1 MSANDD
7 LQSILDNIK
16 VGDIID
22 IVLKNNSIM
31 SGRCMP
37 RYETSEKDH
46 IIIKLNNGYNIGIK
60 LNKIKSITKISSFS
74 NTPNELSEKNLDNSI
89 SLKSKSKTDVDFS
102 MVSNLSKI
110 ALISTGGTI
119 ASKIDY
125 RTGGVTSVLS
135 AQDLYTSIPEL
146 SQYASIDTEIL
157 FNEYSENIGPIQWN
171 LIANRIIEKIN
182 SGIYDGIVISHGT
195 DTMGYTAAAL
205 SFALQNIPIP
215 VILVGAQRSS
225 DRPSS
230 DASSNLIAAILF
242 ATQLEYSGVFVSMHG
257 SISDEQIYCHL
268 GTRVRKNHTSR
279 RDAFRSIDISP
290 IAVVKEDRVEIQKI
304 PSNIILQK
312 RNKYKINKN
321 LDVIPKI
328 KFDDKVFLLKY
339 YPGLAPSLIE
349 NVQKLGY
356 KVIIIEGTGLG
367 HINKNFF
374 SSLKEVISSGVL
386 VFMTSQCIWGRTNLN
401 VYDTGR
407 DLERIG
413 VISLYN
419 MLSETATVKA
429 MWLLANSN
437 NLEYIKNKMQE
448 NISNE
453 ITSITPIV
461 DDVIS

>member
-1 MSANDD
+1 MSSNDD

-16 VGDIID
+16 IGDIINV
-22 IVLKNNSIM
+22 VLNNNSLI
-31 SGRCMP
+31 SGRYMP
-37 RYETSEKDH
+37 RYESSEKDH

-60 LNKIKSITKISSFS
+60 LNRIKSITISSFS
-74 NTPNELSEKNLDNSI
+74 IVTEELTENSLDNSI
-89 SLKSKSKTDVDFS
+89 SLKSQYRNNIDLSK
-102 MVSNLSKI
+102 VSNLPKI

-135 AQDLYTSIPEL
+135 AKDLYTSIPEL
-146 SQYASIDTEIL
+146 SIYASIDTEIL
-157 FNEYSENIGPIQWN
+157 FNEYSENIGPTQWN
-171 LIANRIIEKIN
+171 LIANKIIDKIN

-195 DTMGYTAAAL
+195 DTMSYTAAAL
-205 SFALQNIPIP
+205 SFALQDLPIP

-230 DASSNLIAAILF
+230 DASSNLIASVIF
-242 ATQLEYSGVFVSMHG
+242 ATQLDYSGVFVSMHG
-257 SISDEQIYCHL
+257 SISDEQIHCHL
-268 GTRVRKNHTSR
+268 GTRVRKNHTSK
-279 RDAFRSIDISP
+279 RDAFKSIDISP
-290 IAVVKEDRVEIQKI
+290 IAVVKEDQLEIQQI

-312 RNKYKINKN
+312 KNKHKINKEFN
-321 LDVIPKI
+321 VMPKM
-328 KFDDKVFLLKY
+328 KFDDRVFLLKY
-339 YPGLAPSLIE
+339 YPGLNPLLIE

-374 SSLKEVISSGVL
+374 YYLKEAIASGML

-407 DLERIG
+407 DLEKIG
-413 VISLYN
+413 VISLSN
-419 MLSETATVKA
+419 MLSETAMVKA
-429 MWLLANSN
+429 MWLLANYN
-437 NLEYIKNKMQE
+437 DLDYIRNKMQE

-453 ITSITPIV
+453 ITYITPIV
-461 DDVIS
+461 NDAIS

>member
-1 MSANDD
+1 MSSNDD

-16 VGDIID
+16 IGDIINV
-22 IVLKNNSIM
+22 VLNNNSLI
-31 SGRCMP
+31 SGRYMP
-37 RYETSEKDH
+37 RYESSEKDH

-60 LNKIKSITKISSFS
+60 LNRIKSITISSFS
-74 NTPNELSEKNLDNSI
+74 IVTEELTEKSLDNSI
-89 SLKSKSKTDVDFS
+89 SLKSQYRNNIDLSK
-102 MVSNLSKI
+102 VSNLPKI

-135 AQDLYTSIPEL
+135 AKDLYTSIPEL
-146 SQYASIDTEIL
+146 SIYASIDTEIL
-157 FNEYSENIGPIQWN
+157 FNEYSENIGPTQWN
-171 LIANRIIEKIN
+171 LIANKIIDKIN

-195 DTMGYTAAAL
+195 DTMSYTAAAL
-205 SFALQNIPIP
+205 SFALQDLPIP

-230 DASSNLIAAILF
+230 DASSNLIASVIF
-242 ATQLEYSGVFVSMHG
+242 ATQLDYSGVFVSMHG
-257 SISDEQIYCHL
+257 SISDEQIHCHL
-268 GTRVRKNHTSR
+268 GTRVRKNHTSK
-279 RDAFRSIDISP
+279 RDAFKSIDISP
-290 IAVVKEDRVEIQKI
+290 IAVVKEDQLEIQQI

-312 RNKYKINKN
+312 KNKHKINKEFN
-321 LDVIPKI
+321 VMPKM
-328 KFDDKVFLLKY
+328 KFDDRVFLLKY
-339 YPGLAPSLIE
+339 YPGLNPLLIE

-374 SSLKEVISSGVL
+374 YYLKEAIASGML

-407 DLERIG
+407 DLEKIG
-413 VISLYN
+413 VISLSN
-419 MLSETATVKA
+419 MLSETAMVKA
-429 MWLLANSN
+429 MWLLANYN
-437 NLEYIKNKMQE
+437 DLDYIRNKMQE

-453 ITSITPIV
+453 ITYITPIV
-461 DDVIS
+461 SDAIS

>member
-1 MSANDD
+1 MSSNDD
-7 LQSILDNIK
+7 LQSILDSIK
-16 VGDIID
+16 VGDIINV
-22 IVLKNNSIM
+22 VLNNNSIV

-37 RYETSEKDH
+37 RYESSEKDH

-60 LNKIKSITKISSFS
+60 LNRIKSITKVSSFS
-74 NTPNELSEKNLDNSI
+74 IVMEELAEKSLDNSI
-89 SLKSKSKTDVDFS
+89 SLKSQYRNDIDLSQ
-102 MVSNLSKI
+102 VSNLPKI

-135 AQDLYTSIPEL
+135 AKDLYASIPEL
-146 SQYASIDTEIL
+146 SLYASIDTEIL
-157 FNEYSENIGPIQWN
+157 FNEYSENIGPTQWN
-171 LIANRIIEKIN
+171 LIANKIIDKIN

-195 DTMGYTAAAL
+195 DTMSYTAAAL
-205 SFALQNIPIP
+205 SFALQDLPIP

-230 DASSNLIAAILF
+230 DASSNLIASVIF
-242 ATQLEYSGVFVSMHG
+242 ATQLDYSGVFVSMHG
-257 SISDEQIYCHL
+257 SISDEQIHCHL
-268 GTRVRKNHTSR
+268 GTRVRKNHTSK
-279 RDAFRSIDISP
+279 RDAFKSIDISP
-290 IAVVKEDRVEIQKI
+290 IAVVKEDQVEIQKI

-312 RNKYKINKN
+312 KNKHKINKEFN
-321 LDVIPKI
+321 VIPKI
-328 KFDDKVFLLKY
+328 KFDDRVFLLKY
-339 YPGLAPSLIE
+339 YPGLNPLLIE

-374 SSLKEVISSGVL
+374 YSLKEVIASGML

-407 DLERIG
+407 DLEKIG
-413 VISLYN
+413 VVSLSN

-429 MWLLANSN
+429 MWLLANYN
-437 NLEYIKNKMQE
+437 DLDYIRNKMQE

-453 ITSITPIV
+453 ITYITPIAE
-461 DDVIS
+461 DAIS

>member
-1 MSANDD
+1 MSSNDD
-7 LQSILDNIK
+7 LQSILDSIK
-16 VGDIID
+16 IGDIINV
-22 IVLKNNSIM
+22 VLNNNSIV

-37 RYETSEKDH
+37 RYESSEKDH

-60 LNKIKSITKISSFS
+60 LNRIKSITKVSSFS
-74 NTPNELSEKNLDNSI
+74 IVMEELAEKSLDNSI
-89 SLKSKSKTDVDFS
+89 SLKSQYRNDIDLSQ
-102 MVSNLSKI
+102 VSNLPKI

-135 AQDLYTSIPEL
+135 AKDLYASIPEL
-146 SQYASIDTEIL
+146 SLYASIDTEIL
-157 FNEYSENIGPIQWN
+157 FNEYSENIGPTQWN
-171 LIANRIIEKIN
+171 LIANKIIDKIN

-195 DTMGYTAAAL
+195 DTMSYTAAAL
-205 SFALQNIPIP
+205 SFALQDLPIP

-230 DASSNLIAAILF
+230 DASSNLIASVIF
-242 ATQLEYSGVFVSMHG
+242 ATQLDYSGVFVSMHG
-257 SISDEQIYCHL
+257 SISDEQIHCHL
-268 GTRVRKNHTSR
+268 GTRVRKNHTSK
-279 RDAFRSIDISP
+279 RDAFKSIDISP
-290 IAVVKEDRVEIQKI
+290 IAVVKEDQVEIQKI

-312 RNKYKINKN
+312 KNKHTINKEFN
-321 LDVIPKI
+321 VIPKI
-328 KFDDKVFLLKY
+328 KFDDRVFLLKY
-339 YPGLAPSLIE
+339 YPGLNPLLIE

-374 SSLKEVISSGVL
+374 YSLKEVIASGML

-407 DLERIG
+407 DLEKIG
-413 VISLYN
+413 VVSLSN

-429 MWLLANSN
+429 MWLLANN
-437 NLEYIKNKMQE
+437 NDLDYIRNKMQE

-453 ITSITPIV
+453 ITYITPIV
-461 DDVIS
+461 NDAIS

>member
-1 MSANDD
+1 MSSNDD
-7 LQSILDNIK
+7 LQSILDSIK
-16 VGDIID
+16 VGDIINV
-22 IVLKNNSIM
+22 VLNNSSII

-37 RYETSEKDH
+37 RYESSEKDH

-60 LNKIKSITKISSFS
+60 LNRIKSITKISSFS
-74 NTPNELSEKNLDNSI
+74 IVTEELTEKSLENSI
-89 SLKSKSKTDVDFS
+89 SLKPQYKNDIDLSQ
-102 MVSNLSKI
+102 VSNLPKI

-135 AQDLYTSIPEL
+135 ARDLYTSIPEL
-146 SQYASIDTEIL
+146 SLYASIDTEIL
-157 FNEYSENIGPIQWN
+157 FNEYSENIGPTQWN
-171 LIANRIIEKIN
+171 LIANKIIDKIN

-195 DTMGYTAAAL
+195 DTMSYTAAAL
-205 SFALQNIPIP
+205 SFALQDLPIP

-230 DASSNLIAAILF
+230 DASSNLIASVIF
-242 ATQLEYSGVFVSMHG
+242 ATQLDYSGVFVSMHG
-257 SISDEQIYCHL
+257 SISDEQIHCHL
-268 GTRVRKNHTSR
+268 GTRVRKNHTSK
-279 RDAFRSIDISP
+279 RDAFKSIDISP
-290 IAVVKEDRVEIQKI
+290 IAVVKEDQVEIQKI

-312 RNKYKINKN
+312 KNKHKINKEFN
-321 LDVIPKI
+321 VIPKI
-328 KFDDKVFLLKY
+328 KFDDRVFLLKY
-339 YPGLAPSLIE
+339 YPGLNPLLIE

-374 SSLKEVISSGVL
+374 SYLKEVIASGML

-407 DLERIG
+407 DLEKIG
-413 VISLYN
+413 VIPLSN
-419 MLSETATVKA
+419 MLSETAMVKA
-429 MWLLANSN
+429 MWLLANYN
-437 NLEYIKNKMQE
+437 DLVYIRNKMQE

-453 ITSITPIV
+453 ITYITPIV
-461 DDVIS
+461 EDAIS